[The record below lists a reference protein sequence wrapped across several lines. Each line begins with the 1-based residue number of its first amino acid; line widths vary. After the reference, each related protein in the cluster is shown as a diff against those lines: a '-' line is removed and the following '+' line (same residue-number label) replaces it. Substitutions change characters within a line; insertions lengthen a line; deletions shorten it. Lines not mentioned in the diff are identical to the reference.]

1 MNIMNIKTANCSL
14 YSGFVWT
21 LILTVIV
28 LLSKR
33 SKPEIVHYDG
43 NANVSNISISSE
55 LISIPGRLGLLWTST
70 RDRVLRKYNLPLNN
84 YHRYGLQFNVNNN
97 YSQFFLFIL
106 LAGDIA
112 TNPGPSKPVK
122 CVSLNARS
130 LKSLHNTDGKVI
142 SNIHCFQDLVYAHE
156 LDIICHSRLKQKL
169 RMAGFGGNLIQWF
182 DSYLTNRQQRVTV
195 LGATSATLPVT
206 SGVPQGSILGP
217 VLFALYVNDLPD
229 AVKFSQVAMFADDTK
244 LFSTIKTKNDCEHLQ
259 NDLDNLRVWSSESGL
274 SFNDKK
280 CKAQHITRKFTPL
293 TTTYKLS
300 SNLEQINSER
310 DLGVWVQNNLT

>member
-1 MNIMNIKTANCSL
+1 MNIKTAKCSL

-43 NANVSNISISSE
+43 NANFSNISISSE

-70 RDRVLRKYNLPLNN
+70 RDRVLRKYNLQLNN

-106 LAGDIA
+106 LAGDVA

-130 LKSLHNTDGKVI
+130 LKSLHNADGK
-142 SNIHCFQDLVYAHE
+142 SL
-156 LDIICHSRLKQKL
+156 
-169 RMAGFGGNLIQWF
+169 
-182 DSYLTNRQQRVTV
+182 
-195 LGATSATLPVT
+195 VT
-206 SGVPQGSILGP
+206 SIVFKT
-217 VLFALYVNDLPD
+217 LFMHMN
-229 AVKFSQVAMFADDTK
+229 
-244 LFSTIKTKNDCEHLQ
+244 
-259 NDLDNLRVWSSESGL
+259 
-274 SFNDKK
+274 
-280 CKAQHITRKFTPL
+280 
-293 TTTYKLS
+293 
-300 SNLEQINSER
+300 
-310 DLGVWVQNNLT
+310 